1 MKKCL
6 IPLML
11 VLGACDNTVPPPP
24 PRTEAATPGS
34 DRLFD
39 SQRQALEKARAVE
52 GQVNAAAEAQRKQME
67 QAAQP

>member
-1 MKKCL
+1 MKSF
-6 IPLML
+6 LML
-11 VLGACDNTVPPPP
+11 CVLLLSACDNTVPPPP
-24 PRTEAATPGS
+24 PKTEAAAMGS

-67 QAAQP
+67 QAEQR

>member
-1 MKKCL
+1 MKKLL

-24 PRTEAATPGS
+24 PKIEAAAAGS

-52 GQVNAAAEAQRKQME
+52 GQVNVAAEVQRKQME